1 MFQEPDKSAY
11 GYCPIS
17 AAPLALKFNTINL
30 SRKDAYNKATE
41 IIMADPR
48 YRICDI
54 ELCAGGSYSLRCWKA
69 TDEEPMSFEAVT
81 GGHVLFYSE
90 ILFKWKGEI
99 PGKV

>member
-1 MFQEPDKSAY
+1 MFQKPHISAY
-11 GYCPIS
+11 GYCPIH
-17 AAPLALKFNTINL
+17 AAQLTFKLKTINL
-30 SRKDAYNKATE
+30 SREDAYNKATE

-48 YRICDI
+48 YNICDI

-69 TDEEPMSFEAVT
+69 TEDERMSFEAVT
-81 GGHVLFYSE
+81 GWHVLFYSE